1 MAALFAF
8 LHHLAA
14 FVLVAAI
21 AVEFVLIKSEL
32 NVANARKILRADQI
46 YGAAAGAL
54 LVVGLL
60 RVFFLREGCS
70 LLLPQRALHSETRA
84 LRRRRAA
91 VDLSDQENSFV
102 ASCLEGGS
110 GTSSGRADGT
120 FDARGASLGAGRHR
134 SDSAVCGTDGAR
146 SRVLRNVSGWRVAFA

>member
-60 RVFFLREGCS
+60 RVFFFEKG
-70 LLLPQRALHSETRA
+70 AA
-84 LRRRRAA
+84 YYFRRRGA
-91 VDLSDQENSFV
+91 VDLSDPENSFV
-102 ASCLEGGS
+102 ASRLE
-110 GTSSGRADGT
+110 
-120 FDARGASLGAGRHR
+120 RG
-134 SDSAVCGTDGAR
+134 
-146 SRVLRNVSGWRVAFA
+146 